1 MVMLAALWLPILL
14 SAVLVFLASSVIHMV
29 LGYHA
34 NDFGAVPDED
44 RVMEALRAAG
54 VQPGQYVLPHA
65 TDREAM
71 ASEAYLAKSERG
83 PVALLTVTESG
94 PPRVGKQLGRWFVY
108 LVVAGILIAY
118 VAGLALDR
126 GEPYMEVFRLVS
138 STAFLAYTVA
148 LWQEPVW
155 YGRSWSMTVKN
166 TLDGLIY
173 ALLTA
178 GVFGWLW
185 PGA

>member
-1 MVMLAALWLPILL
+1 MAMLAALWLPILL

-34 NDFGAVPDED
+34 TDFGPVPGED
-44 RVMEALRAAG
+44 RVMEVLREEG

-65 TDREAM
+65 ADREAM
-71 ASEAYLAKSERG
+71 ASEAYLEKSERG
-83 PVALLTVTESG
+83 PVGLLTVMESG
-94 PPRVGKQLGRWFVY
+94 PPTVGRQLGQWFVY
-108 LVVAGILIAY
+108 LVVAGIFIAY
-118 VAGLALDR
+118 VAGLALEP
-126 GEPYMEVFRLVS
+126 GGPYMDVFRVVS
-138 STAFLAYTVA
+138 STAFLAYVVA
-148 LWQEPVW
+148 LWQEPIW
-155 YGRSWSMTVKN
+155 YGRSWSMILKN
-166 TLDGLIY
+166 TLDGLVY